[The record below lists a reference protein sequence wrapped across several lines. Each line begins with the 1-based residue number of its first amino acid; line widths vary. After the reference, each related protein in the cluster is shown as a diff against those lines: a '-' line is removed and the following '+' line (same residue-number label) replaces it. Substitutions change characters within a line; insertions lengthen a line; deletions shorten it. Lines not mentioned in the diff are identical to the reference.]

1 MGNRGT
7 HRFSLGLAAVVLV
20 AALTGVV
27 ILDPPADP
35 RPTDASLEPTTAP
48 YPFFDEDSG
57 SEHDGNGSND
67 DANDSETT
75 DDGTAGERRN
85 ASDGA
90 STTERSD
97 FELEDVAGLATLIA
111 IVLGTLFLIRRAP
124 R

>member
-27 ILDPPADP
+27 IFDPPADP

-75 DDGTAGERRN
+75 NDRTAGERV
-85 ASDGA
+85 DA

-97 FELEDVAGLATLIA
+97 FELEDVAGLVTLIA